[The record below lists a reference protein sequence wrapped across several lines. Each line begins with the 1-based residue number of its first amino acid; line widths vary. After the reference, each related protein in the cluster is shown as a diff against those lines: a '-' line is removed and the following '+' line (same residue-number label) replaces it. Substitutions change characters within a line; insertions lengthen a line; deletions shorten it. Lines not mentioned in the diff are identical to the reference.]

1 MVTMKDYEGGVTAW
15 CPGCGNFSILLALKR
30 ALVEQNIEPYQV
42 LVVSGIG
49 QAGKLPHYMRC
60 NTLNALHGRDV
71 PEAIGAKIANHELE
85 VIAVGG
91 DGDGY
96 GEGGN
101 HLMHAILKNV
111 DITYVVHD
119 NQIYGLTKGQASPTS
134 DKGFVTKTTPE
145 GVISLP
151 INPIA
156 LAISLGATFVS
167 RGFAGEVDHLV
178 ELMKKA
184 MQHKGFALIDVL
196 QPCVTFNKLNTWEWY
211 RKRVYKL
218 EDTDYNPTNRLAA
231 FQKAL
236 EWGDKI
242 PIGVIYRS
250 DRPTFEEQL
259 SALKER
265 SLVKQKIDPLA
276 CEKLL
281 DEFT

>member
-1 MVTMKDYEGGVTAW
+1 MVTIKDYEGGVTAW

-30 ALVEQNIEPYQV
+30 ALVELNIEPYQV

-49 QAGKLPHYMRC
+49 QSGKLPHYIKC

-71 PEAIGAKIANHELE
+71 PEAIGAKIANHELN

-101 HLMHAILKNV
+101 HFMHAILKNV

-145 GVISLP
+145 GVRSLP

-156 LAISLGATFVS
+156 LAIFLGATFVS

-196 QPCVTFNKLNTWEWY
+196 QPCVTFNRLNTWEWY

-218 EDTDYNPTNRLAA
+218 EDTDYDPTNRLTA

-242 PIGVIYRS
+242 PIGIIYRS
-250 DRPTFEEQL
+250 DRPAFEEQL
-259 SALKER
+259 PALKYEP
-265 SLVKQKIDPLA
+265 LVKQKMDPLA
-276 CEKLL
+276 YGNLL
-281 DEFT
+281 DEFI